1 MPNYHSTNQFSVYQL
16 NGLPE
21 YNIRKS
27 YSGGAVD
34 VYIPQNKNNETLY
47 LYDVNSLY
55 PSVMLN
61 KPMPTGQPV
70 AFLGDIRQVDPNAFG
85 FFYCKITSPE
95 YLEHPILQRSIKTSD
110 GVRTVAGLGSWQG
123 WIFSGEMDN
132 AIRMKLGYSFEIIK
146 GYQFERGN
154 IFKDYVQKMYNLRL
168 EYEKGTPMNLIAKL
182 LMNSLYGKFGM
193 KPESTI
199 IEMFDTSNENEFAL
213 FNEMLEKY
221 GMTIQD
227 FIKIDNHYLTV
238 RKSLNNFS
246 YSENDDIYHGLEVNI
261 AIASAITG
269 GGRMWMS
276 AIFKNNPN
284 FNLYYS
290 DTDSGVTDAPL
301 PEYLVGGELGQL
313 KLEHTISR
321 AVFLAPKVYGLLTT
335 DGTEIIKVKGIVNEL
350 LADIHFQDLQDL
362 LFKDSSK
369 EFSQEKWF
377 KKVLEGDITVN
388 EVAYTLKSTSNKRRS
403 IYIENIFSNTKPY
416 NYNEIN
422 NNN

>member
-34 VYIPQNKNNETLY
+34 VYIPQNKDNEILY
-47 LYDVNSLY
+47 YYDVNSLY

-61 KPMPTGQPV
+61 KPMPIGQPV

-132 AIRMKLGYSFEIIK
+132 AMKLGYSFEIIK

-246 YSENDDIYHGLEVNI
+246 YSENDDIYHGLDINI

-313 KLEHTISR
+313 KLEHNISK